1 MKTGNRRKLWLTC
14 LAVVTLVVAA
24 DGCSSNGAA
33 PGSEKFPTVDPHAS
47 VGSVGAAASS
57 AAETGRSSVP
67 PPPSGWRAVFQ
78 DGFDSKQ
85 IDGSSWIIENRVAT
99 NMGEI
104 SFYARDD
111 AFVKDGQLVLRAQRR
126 SLGGRQFTTAQ
137 ISSRFPFHYGRVDIR
152 AKMPMSQ
159 GFWPAL
165 WLLPTA
171 GAAQGFL
178 PEIDIHES
186 ISNHGGFYAN
196 FHWKSGATRREL
208 GPVHVATDATEWHVY
223 SLEWTADR
231 ITWLLD
237 DREVAYAVDG
247 VSTTS
252 QSKMYLLMTFALG
265 GSWPGAPDQTTV
277 FPAEMNIDWVRI
289 AQR

>member
-1 MKTGNRRKLWLTC
+1 MATGNWRKPWLMC
-14 LAVVTLVVAA
+14 LSVVAFVVAA
-24 DGCSSNGAA
+24 DSCSSSLQHGPSPA
-33 PGSEKFPTVDPHAS
+33 VDPHES
-47 VGSVGAAASS
+47 IGSVDAAASS
-57 AAETGRSSVP
+57 AVEAGRSSVP
-67 PPPSGWRAVFQ
+67 PPPEGWHVVFQ
-78 DGFDSKQ
+78 DGFDFTQ
-85 IDGSSWIIENRVAT
+85 IDAASWTIENRAAT

-111 AFVKDGQLVLRAQRR
+111 VQVRDGQLVLQAQRR
-126 SLGGRQFTTAQ
+126 ALGGRQFTSAQ
-137 ISSRFPFHYGRVDIR
+137 ISSRFTFQYGRVDIR

-196 FHWKSGATRREL
+196 FHWKSGSARREF
-208 GPVHVATDATEWHVY
+208 GPVHVDTDATDWHVY
-223 SLEWTADR
+223 SVEWTPDR
-231 ITWLLD
+231 IAWLLD
-237 DREVAYAVDG
+237 DQEVASATDG
-247 VSTTS
+247 VNTTS
-252 QSKMYLLMTFALG
+252 QSKMYLLITFALG

-277 FPAEMNIDWVRI
+277 LPSNMLIDWVRV